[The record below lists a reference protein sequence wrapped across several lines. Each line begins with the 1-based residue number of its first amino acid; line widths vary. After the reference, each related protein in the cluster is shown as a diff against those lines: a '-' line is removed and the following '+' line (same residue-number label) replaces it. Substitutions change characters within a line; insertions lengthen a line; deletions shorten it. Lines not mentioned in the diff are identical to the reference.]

1 MLRDFLHNLLSGG
14 RLALLRPVTAS
25 SFAASLEQVLL
36 LLLASLGLTLGL
48 DYLATEGPR
57 FFEPWGAVTL
67 AAHICFL
74 MVASFAVARLAG
86 LKTDGLPFL
95 TAVLSVFVYANLYWA
110 FYRAVNDGRVLTWSL
125 ELTWALYVLFFVW
138 IGLVVRRVLQGVLG
152 TGFWRACL
160 LGGLFAALYGAP
172 LYVLP
177 GAYFWYPAPE
187 EAAAAPP
194 IRLNIEETYTA
205 QPRLLAER
213 TAPLLAQRA
222 GTTDLYFLGFAPYG
236 DQDVFLR
243 EVRDFR
249 ALFDERFDTAG
260 RSLNLINNPA
270 TVGQVPLASVSNL
283 RAALRSLGERMDV
296 EEDLLFLYVTSHG
309 SRNHRVAVTLG
320 RLGLNHLSPQALR
333 AALDESGIRWRVIV
347 IQACFSGG
355 FIEALR
361 DERTLVITAAQHDRQ
376 SFGCDDSR
384 EYSYFGEAFFERQL
398 RVERSFYSAYTGA
411 TELIAEWEAAEGY
424 EPSNPQIVAGTAILP
439 KLEEL
444 EARLRRRPLTAERP

>member
-1 MLRDFLHNLLSGG
+1 MLRDLLRNLLSGE
-14 RLALLRPVTAS
+14 RLALLRPVTAA
-25 SFAASLEQVLL
+25 SFAPSIEQVLL
-36 LLLASLGLTLGL
+36 LLLANLALALGL
-48 DYLATEGPR
+48 DYLATPEPQA
-57 FFEPWGAVTL
+57 FEPWGAVSL
-67 AAHICFL
+67 AANFCFL
-74 MVASFAVARLAG
+74 MVASFAVVRLAD
-86 LKTDGLPFL
+86 LKAEGLPFL
-95 TAVLSVFVYANLYWA
+95 TAVLSVFFYSHFFWA
-110 FYRAVNDGRVLTWSL
+110 FYRAVNEGRILTWSY
-125 ELTWALYVLFFVW
+125 ELVWALYILFFVW
-138 IGLVVRRVLQGVLG
+138 VALFVRPALRVVLG
-152 TGFWRACL
+152 TGRWRACL
-160 LGGLFAALYGAP
+160 LSGLFLALYGSP
-172 LYVLP
+172 LYLLP
-177 GAYFWYPAPE
+177 GSYLWYQAQDE
-187 EAAAAPP
+187 AAAPP
-194 IRLNIEETYTA
+194 AIRLNVEETYTA
-205 QPRLLAER
+205 QPRLLAEQ

-222 GTTDLYFLGFAPYG
+222 GTADLYFLGFAPYG

-270 TVGQVPLASVSNL
+270 TAGEVPLASVSNL

-309 SRNHRVAVTLG
+309 SRNHRVAVTLWP
-320 RLGLNHLSPQALR
+320 LGLNHLSPEALR
-333 AALDESGIRWRVIV
+333 GALDESGIRWRVIV

-361 DERTLVITAAQHDRQ
+361 DDRTLIITAAQHDRQ

-384 EYSYFGEAFFERQL
+384 EYTYFGEAFFDRQL
-398 RVERSFYSAYTGA
+398 RFETSFHRAFAGA

-424 EPSNPQIVAGTAILP
+424 TPSNPQIVAGTTILP